1 MKQLSSLQKRVEQVE
16 NALNKGREPQ
26 DPVDRF
32 WATMRGREGEL
43 YRRITNLWPFEEAA
57 MRLWNAALKDGQ
69 EGVNRV
75 WESLNPTQRM
85 LWEANTALHEHI
97 ERRMVESDL
106 TEFDPTTW
114 PEEVQKLVLE
124 EVER

>member
-1 MKQLSSLQKRVEQVE
+1 
-16 NALNKGREPQ
+16 
-26 DPVDRF
+26 
-32 WATMRGREGEL
+32 
-43 YRRITNLWPFEEAA
+43 

-97 ERRMVESDL
+97 ERRLEEPDL
-106 TEFDPTTW
+106 PEFNPSTW
-114 PEEVQKLVLE
+114 PEEVRKLVLE

>member
-1 MKQLSSLQKRVEQVE
+1 MKKWSDLEKRVDRLERG
-16 NALNKGREPQ
+16 LGRSQER
-26 DPVDRF
+26 DDSERF
-32 WATMRGREGEL
+32 WAAMVGREEEL
-43 YRRITNLWPFEEAA
+43 YRRIIGLWPFEEAA

-97 ERRMVESDL
+97 ERRL
-106 TEFDPTTW
+106 TDPGVAEFDPSVW
-114 PEEVQKLVLE
+114 PEEVQKMILE

>member
-1 MKQLSSLQKRVEQVE
+1 MI
-16 NALNKGREPQ
+16 GRE
-26 DPVDRF
+26 
-32 WATMRGREGEL
+32 EEL
-43 YRRITNLWPFEEAA
+43 YRRIIGLWPFEEAA

-97 ERRMVESDL
+97 ERRLKDPNL
-106 TEFDPTTW
+106 PEFDPSVW
-114 PEEVQKLVLE
+114 PEGVKKLVFE
-124 EVER
+124 EVE